1 VSIDRENVH
10 LAQRRTKQNQ
20 NSKKSRWLLF
30 IIVGLSVLSGGLGA
44 AFALFMT
51 SKPLQQSALSAE
63 ESAVFGDDKRM
74 TASEMGVP
82 KLTRPV
88 NILVLGTIVLTSDL
102 PGATTPTPGKY
113 LAQVNSTLDGHS
125 DAMMLVRFDPA
136 TNKITALSIPRDS
149 RVYIPEVGYSK
160 INAANYVGGASLA
173 AQTVSETLG
182 DVTIDRYLR
191 VNVGGFSQLID
202 ALGGVEVYVPK
213 EMKYQDDSQHL
224 YINLN
229 EGMQHLDGNKAVQY
243 MRFRH
248 DDLGDI
254 GRIQRQQTLMRAIFE
269 QKLNLETVRRIPE
282 IVKVL
287 KRNIDTNLSMEEL
300 LALAAFA
307 ADTDLEN
314 AKMLMVPGRFSAP
327 SEFPLSYWIVDD
339 FSLSRLVSE
348 HFDMPLQYAESYNT
362 IETSSPQS
370 IRVAVQDSISQPQA
384 IELASDLL
392 YESGYNNVFRAEYDW
407 HQPLAKTQIIAQ
419 QGDTTMAEQ
428 VQRDLGIGEVVVES
442 TGSLESDVTVRLG
455 RDWLELR
462 RKSLSASQ
470 DELKLQPKRI
480 NSEETTGDSDL
491 QPVGYRS

>member
-1 VSIDRENVH
+1 MSIDRENVH

-20 NSKKSRWLLF
+20 NNKKRRWPL
-30 IIVGLSVLSGGLGA
+30 VVAGLSFMSASMGA
-44 AFALFMT
+44 AFAIFMT

-63 ESAVFGDDKRM
+63 EKAIFGDENL
-74 TASEMGVP
+74 TASALGVP

-88 NILVLGTIVLTSDL
+88 NILVMGTIVLTSDL
-102 PGATTPTPGKY
+102 PGATDQNPGEY

-125 DAMMLVRFDPA
+125 DAMLLVRFDPA

-149 RVYIPEVGYSK
+149 RVYIEEVGYSK
-160 INAANYVGGASLA
+160 INAANYVGGAALA
-173 AQTVSETLG
+173 AQTVSDMLG
-182 DVTIDRYLR
+182 DVTIDRYIR

-213 EMKYQDDSQHL
+213 RMKYQDDSQHL

-229 EGMQHLDGNKAVQY
+229 EGMQHLDGDKAVQY

-254 GRIQRQQTLMRAIFE
+254 GRIQRQQTLLRAIFE
-269 QKLNLETVRRIPE
+269 QKLNLETVSRIPE

-287 KRNIDTNLSMEEL
+287 KRNIDTNLSMQEL
-300 LALAAFA
+300 LALAAFGA
-307 ADTDLEN
+307 QTDLES

-327 SEFPLSYWIVDD
+327 EEFPLSYWIVDEY
-339 FSLSRLVSE
+339 SLPRLVSE
-348 HFDMPLQYAESYNT
+348 HFDLPLQYAESYGS
-362 IETSSPQS
+362 IEATTPQY
-370 IRVAVQDSISQPQA
+370 IRVAIQDSIAEPDA
-384 IELASDLL
+384 TDLATDLL
-392 YESGYNNVFRAEYDW
+392 YESGYDRVFRAEYDW
-407 HQPLAKTQIIAQ
+407 HQPLEKTQIVAQ

-428 VQRDLGIGEVVVES
+428 VRRDLGIGEVVVES
-442 TGSLESDVTVRLG
+442 TGSLESDVTVRIG

-470 DELKLQPKRI
+470 DELELESDDFDH
-480 NSEETTGDSDL
+480 SEGTIESDFN
-491 QPVGYRS
+491 PVGYRS

>member
-10 LAQRRTKQNQ
+10 LAQRKTKPKR
-20 NSKKSRWLLF
+20 NSNPRRRLPLV
-30 IIVGLSVLSGGLGA
+30 IAGLSFLSCSLGA
-44 AFALFMT
+44 AFAIFMT
-51 SKPLQQSALSAE
+51 SKPLQQSALSAKE
-63 ESAVFGDDKRM
+63 KAIFGDDAL
-74 TASEMGVP
+74 TAGVVGVP

-102 PGATTPTPGKY
+102 PGTNESTPGKY

-125 DAMMLVRFDPA
+125 DAMLLVRFDPA

-149 RVYIPEVGYSK
+149 RVYIEEVGYGK
-160 INAANYVGGASLA
+160 INSANYVGGAALA
-173 AQTVSETLG
+173 AQTVSEVLG
-182 DVTIDRYLR
+182 DITIDRYIR

-213 EMKYQDDSQHL
+213 RMKYQDDSQHL

-229 EGMQHLDGNKAVQY
+229 AGMQHLDGNKAVQY

-254 GRIQRQQTLMRAIFE
+254 GRIQRQQTLLRAIFE
-269 QKLNLETVRRIPE
+269 QKLNLETVGRIPE
-282 IVKVL
+282 IIKVL
-287 KRNIDTNLSMEEL
+287 KKNIDTNLKMEEL

-307 ADTDLEN
+307 AQTDLGS
-314 AKMLMVPGRFSAP
+314 AKMLMVPGRFSEAG
-327 SEFPLSYWIVDD
+327 EFALSYWIVDE
-339 FSLSRLVSE
+339 FSLPRLMSE
-348 HFDMPLQYAESYNT
+348 HFALPLPYAESYGA
-362 IETSSPQS
+362 IEASTPPY
-370 IRVAVQDSISQPQA
+370 IRVAIQDSISQPQA
-384 IELASDLL
+384 TELATDLL
-392 YESGYNNVFRAEYDW
+392 YESGYDSVFRAQYDW

-419 QGDTTMAEQ
+419 LGDTTMAEQ
-428 VQRDLGIGEVVVES
+428 VRRDLGIGEVVVES

-470 DELKLQPKRI
+470 DELELMPDSFEH
-480 NSEETTGDSDL
+480 NESTVDSDL
-491 QPVGYRS
+491 SPVGFRS